1 MVCLSFI
8 IAHFCFLLKCKKYSL
23 YLKSIPMVSKVIHGQ
38 GKHYKKV
45 FCISV
50 SLLFSTFSQL
60 LNIGQLHT
68 YVKAGDC

>member
-8 IAHFCFLLKCKKYSL
+8 AAHFCFLLKCKKYSL

-38 GKHYKKV
+38 EKHYKKIFLV
-45 FCISV
+45 SA
-50 SLLFSTFSQL
+50 SLLFSIFLQL